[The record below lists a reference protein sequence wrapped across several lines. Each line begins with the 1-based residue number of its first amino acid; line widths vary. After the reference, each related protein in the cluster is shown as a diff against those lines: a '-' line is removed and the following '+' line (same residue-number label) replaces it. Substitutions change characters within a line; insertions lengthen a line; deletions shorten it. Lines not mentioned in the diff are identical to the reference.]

1 MKNDSKGLALLLLIF
16 VGVSVSA
23 PVWGT
28 SEEDQQ
34 AVVHNLQEIKKEVNQ
49 KRFQAFNRFSDEIE
63 KLKSRGDDP
72 KKLRALLQEYVESI
86 ERISRDEHARRARLS
101 ADPISELLSTPLD
114 ADTSDQILRHLD
126 LDSQTDPFTEQKL
139 PPEDLEKIGVFLKN
153 NKTEATGMPLS
164 YRVPGEFWKKIET
177 RQDGVSE
184 AIERLILAHGLSI
197 YDAAMWQMALVL
209 LEREQAYALVDAYT
223 ERLDSGGSGA
233 LQSIRA
239 WDDPFRYGDQRPRM
253 KMGNAYFFRIIS
265 DEYTQTDPRDGS
277 VSLSGFPGMDLLHHE
292 DWKPITGEQAWAVI
306 IGPLQVAYQKYS
318 GDIPLNCTEMKLAL
332 SLLPAVEAMQS
343 PIGALY
349 HAPYGTHGK
358 HPAEI
363 SNENNFSMFAALKM
377 LKEAVKD
384 KDVDLAQ
391 RIQKILDGIENY
403 LKQYAF
409 NKEKSVFYQ
418 GGYYLGG
425 EFIPN
430 TIFAVDCQTW
440 GTIVM
445 GKDWI
450 DQNFGEG
457 TAYQIW
463 KRTKE
468 LAGYRDAQ
476 GVLKGVDFTESAH
489 VLSVDWTCGAILN
502 ARVLASAY
510 EPSHPDWALELK
522 KDASSMR
529 HGIELLKVETSDGG
543 LAYLYANTRT
553 FIPFGWWGNP
563 VPSLAASA
571 WVVLLD
577 KGFNPFVLG
586 G

>member
-1 MKNDSKGLALLLLIF
+1 MKNNRKGLLLLFLVVISFF
-16 VGVSVSA
+16 VSRWAWTG
-23 PVWGT
+23 P
-28 SEEDQQ
+28 EEDRQATVNSLQQ
-34 AVVHNLQEIKKEVNQ
+34 IKKEVNQ
-49 KRFQAFNRFSDEIE
+49 KRFEAFNRFSDEIE
-63 KLKSRGDDP
+63 KLKTRNDDP
-72 KKLRALLQEYVESI
+72 KKLKAILQEYVGSI
-86 ERISRDEHARRARLS
+86 ERSSRDEHARRARLS
-101 ADPISELLSTPLD
+101 PEPVSEFLSTPF
-114 ADTSDQILRHLD
+114 DTDTLDQILGRLD
-126 LDSQTDPFTEQKL
+126 LESQTDPFTEYKL
-139 PPEDLEKIGVFLKN
+139 LPEDLEKIGLFLKN
-153 NKTEATGMPLS
+153 NKTETTGMPLS
-164 YRVPGEFWKKIET
+164 YKIPSEFWKKIET

-197 YDAAMWQMALVL
+197 YDAAMWQMALLL
-209 LEREQAYALVDAYT
+209 LEKERAFPLVDAYT
-223 ERLDSGGSGA
+223 ERLTSGGSGA

-239 WDDPFRYGDQRPRM
+239 WDDPFRYGDQRLRM
-253 KMGNAYFFRIIS
+253 KMGTAYFFRIIA
-265 DEYTQTDPRDGS
+265 DEYTQVDPRDGS

-306 IGPLQVAYQKYS
+306 IGPLQVAYQKYGS
-318 GDIPLNCTEMKLAL
+318 DIPLDSEEVKLAL

-377 LKEAVKD
+377 LKEVVKD
-384 KDVDLAQ
+384 KDESLTQ

-403 LKQYAF
+403 FKQYAF
-409 NKEKSVFYQ
+409 HKEKGVFYQ

-430 TIFAVDCQTW
+430 EIFAVDCQTW

-450 DQNFGEG
+450 DENFGEG
-457 TAYQIW
+457 AAYQIW

-468 LAGYRDAQ
+468 LGGYVDAQ
-476 GVLKGVDFTESAH
+476 GVLQGIDFTESAH

-502 ARVLASAY
+502 TRLLASAY
-510 EPSHPDWALELK
+510 EASHPDWAVELK
-522 KDASSMR
+522 KDSFSMR

-577 KGFNPFVLG
+577 KDFNPFVLG